1 MFALLNKIQPCYFS
15 SLASFLS
22 ALISPCS
29 VLGSSAAARN
39 ITVSIGKNL
48 SLPTNFAPK
57 TFSLSEID
65 PAHLQFHLVDIHF
78 PRPSRM
84 EHVCLESTPSAF
96 RRAFSQAR
104 LLSHLRAFSSML
116 FRLKSE
122 VPADTNF
129 RGEKSKKKLRVWIG
143 NSGNAVGPC
152 LLVGEI
158 INLFRHIQEFTAFF
172 GTGFSRDKK

>member
-1 MFALLNKIQPCYFS
+1 
-15 SLASFLS
+15 
-22 ALISPCS
+22 
-29 VLGSSAAARN
+29 
-39 ITVSIGKNL
+39 
-48 SLPTNFAPK
+48 
-57 TFSLSEID
+57 
-65 PAHLQFHLVDIHF
+65 
-78 PRPSRM
+78 
-84 EHVCLESTPSAF
+84 
-96 RRAFSQAR
+96 
-104 LLSHLRAFSSML
+104 ML

-172 GTGFSRDKK
+172 GTGFSRDKKEIKETTMTGYVSTFSDLLLTQHKGKNENPLGGIFP